1 MMTKSQMDRL
11 AQKYH
16 RLAYELSG
24 DELRVRH
31 NSSHPSYA
39 DTIKVLAV
47 ELAKLAQAIEAEI
60 T

>member
-16 RLAYELSG
+16 RLAYELQR
-24 DELRVRH
+24 DRDRVRT
-31 NSSHPSYA
+31 SWHPSYG
-39 DTIKVLAV
+39 DTIHVISV